1 MAIPYKYKTSFGSEI
16 IASSNLP
23 KDQLDLSKASLESLR
38 SLMPEEMDLDANVDL
53 IAVAF
58 NAAVVNVFNKNH
70 DGISTDTAKAVNP
83 YFIHKPTNIEHKK
96 EKVVGHVVSSGFST
110 FGSNEILKEGDINSL
125 EPFNIAL
132 SSVIYKTVNPDFAEL
147 VEKSTDPSNSLYNA
161 ISASWEIGFNDF
173 LIAIGSKN
181 LEEAEI
187 VSDENHISEL
197 KKYLKA
203 FDGEGLMKDGTEI
216 YRLVSGDVYPLGIGF
231 TTNPAANVSGLIKLE
246 NKKKGEEDEL
256 KDLDEPSEGVEKI
269 VVNTE
274 QFLKKIIKSKKKPSH
289 NTKQAVISDKAK
301 LNSEIHNMEMK
312 EIINELKETIEA
324 SASDK
329 FSEEAVANIVK
340 VVTDAIKEKSD
351 IYVKEK
357 AETEKLKLEAEE
369 AKAEAEQKISDLE
382 ANLAESQEKLS
393 KIEADVAESRK
404 IQIFNDRMD
413 SIDSEYELSDQDR
426 AILVEDLNKLDET
439 DESFASFSEKMKVLF
454 SHKSK
459 KHLEE
464 QEKAF
469 AEKLEAEVQKRMQSS
484 QEPSEASEEVK
495 ETASSEEVE
504 EVLENVEATEEIT
517 SNNGDT
523 LDKEVSL
530 KDQFKS
536 AFSKES
542 ITIKY

>member
-1 MAIPYKYKTSFGSEI
+1 MAIPYKYKTSFANELS
-16 IASSNLP
+16 ASSNLP
-23 KDQLDLSKASLESLR
+23 SDQLDLSEASLESLR
-38 SLMPEEMDLDANVDL
+38 SLLPEEMDLEANVDL

-70 DGISTDTAKAVNP
+70 DGISTDTAKAVSS
-83 YFIHKPTNIEHKK
+83 YFTHKPTNIEHKK

-110 FGSNEILKEGDINSL
+110 FGSNEILNKEDINSL

-132 SSVIYKTVNPDFAEL
+132 SSVIYKTVNPDFADL
-147 VEKSTDPSNSLYNA
+147 IEKSTDVNSSLYNA

-173 LIAIGSKN
+173 LIAVGSKN

-187 VSDENHISEL
+187 ISDKKLINEL
-197 KKYLKA
+197 KGYLKA
-203 FDGEGLMKDGTEI
+203 FDGDGFMKDGTEI

-246 NKKKGEEDEL
+246 NKKKDHEERAET
-256 KDLDEPSEGVEKI
+256 LDKPSEAIEKI
-269 VVNTE
+269 VINTE
-274 QFLKKIIKSKKKPSH
+274 NFFKKIIKNKKIYSH
-289 NTKQAVISDKAK
+289 NTKEDVISHKAK
-301 LNSEIHNMEMK
+301 LNTDIQKMEIK
-312 EIINELKETIEA
+312 QIINELKETIEA

-351 IYVKEK
+351 IYVQEK
-357 AETEKLKLEAEE
+357 AETEKQKLQAEE
-369 AKAEAEQKISDLE
+369 AKAESVQKISDLE
-382 ANLAESQEKLS
+382 ANLAESQDKLS

-404 IQIFNDRMD
+404 LQIFNDRMD
-413 SIDSEYELSDQDR
+413 SLDSEYELSDQDR
-426 AILVEDLNKLDET
+426 SILVEDLNKLDET

-459 KHLEE
+459 RNLEE
-464 QEKAF
+464 QEKVF
-469 AEKLEAEVQKRMQSS
+469 AEKLEAEVQKRLQTS
-484 QEPSEASEEVK
+484 EGPSKASEEVQ
-495 ETASSEEVE
+495 ETSSSEEVE
-504 EVLENVEATEEIT
+504 EVLENVEANEEIT
-517 SNNGDT
+517 SNNGDSI
-523 LDKEVSL
+523 DKEVSL
-530 KDQFKS
+530 KDQFKN

>member
-1 MAIPYKYKTSFGSEI
+1 MAIPYKYKTSFANEI
-16 IASSNLP
+16 TASSNIP

-38 SLMPEEMDLDANVDL
+38 SLLPEEMDLDANVDL

-70 DGISTDTAKAVNP
+70 DGISTDTAKAVSS
-83 YFIHKPTNIEHKK
+83 YFTHKPTNIEHKK

-110 FGSNEILKEGDINSL
+110 YGSNNILDKEDINSL

-132 SSVIYKTVNPDFAEL
+132 SSVIYKTVNPDFADL
-147 VEKSTDPSNSLYNA
+147 IEKSTDANNSLYNA

-173 LIAIGSKN
+173 LIAVGSKN

-187 VSDENHISEL
+187 ISDQKHINEL

-203 FDGEGLMKDGTEI
+203 FDGDGLMNDGTEI

-246 NKKKGEEDEL
+246 NKKKDQEEKVETL
-256 KDLDEPSEGVEKI
+256 ENPSEGVEKI
-269 VVNTE
+269 EVNTE
-274 QFLKKIIKSKKKPSH
+274 DFLKKIIKNKKKPSH
-289 NTKQAVISDKAK
+289 NAKQAVISDNAK
-301 LNSEIHNMEMK
+301 LNSDIQKMEIK

-351 IYVKEK
+351 IYVQEK
-357 AETEKLKLEAEE
+357 AETEKQKLQAEE
-369 AKAEAEQKISDLE
+369 AKAESEQKISDLE
-382 ANLAESQEKLS
+382 ANLAESQDKLS

-404 IQIFNDRMD
+404 LQIFNDRMD

-426 AILVEDLNKLDET
+426 SILVEDLNKLDET

-459 KHLEE
+459 KNLEE
-464 QEKAF
+464 QEKVF
-469 AEKLEAEVQKRMQSS
+469 AEKLEAEIQKRLTSS
-484 QEPSEASEEVK
+484 ENPINASEQVE
-495 ETASSEEVE
+495 ETSSSEEVE
-504 EVLENVEATEEIT
+504 EVLENVEANEEIT
-517 SNNGDT
+517 SNNGDSI
-523 LDKEVSL
+523 DKEVSL
-530 KDQFKS
+530 KDQFKN